1 MHDAP
6 GIQSAVR
13 CSASN
18 QRLGVTGAE
27 ACAGSGKGDAAGAAA
42 EGLDGFGFFGFN
54 ILRALGGGPAGCS
67 SAITGLGSTV
77 VERG

>member
-1 MHDAP
+1 MHDAL

-18 QRLGVTGAE
+18 QGLGVTGVE
-27 ACAGSGKGDAAGAAA
+27 ACAGSGKGEAAGAAA

-54 ILRALGGGPAGCS
+54 ILHTVLISLMFCDFGVKT
-67 SAITGLGSTV
+67 TG
-77 VERG
+77 